1 MNLITAASCS
11 QKKTGA
17 EPKTKVRKMDQ
28 KTQHSPTPEQQ
39 VIIDAA
45 ERGESFSVYAGAGT
59 AKTTT
64 LKMLSQ
70 NLTTRSILGVAF
82 NVKIVE
88 DLTAAM
94 PERAV
99 VKTLNGLGHGAWAK
113 QRGKFLQLD
122 KTKLTRVVSEVF
134 KRQAPDIRAADED
147 GSCWNVVRDYVRML
161 RMSGYVP
168 SHIDQ
173 KPQLQIMTYIDEAI
187 DEFMMTHEWDLGLMP
202 VDQLLELADE
212 ALAQSIQEGFTTTI
226 DFDDQIYLSTMFFCP
241 YPQFDTVLVDEAQDL
256 SPMNHIQLLKCKPKQ
271 LIAVGDPRQAIY
283 AFRGADSDSMDNLKR
298 KVDKTGLHMGIYP
311 LATSFRCP
319 KAVVARQLNHYP
331 EFRAFE
337 TNAEGEIKTISG
349 PWEIKDLPEGCAVI
363 CRNNAPLV
371 ALAFALLANRRG
383 FNYIGV
389 DMSKNLKS
397 LIKKVAGFTG
407 KTLNKSQERIPSE
420 KVIEQVK
427 AWYLNES
434 LRLTNAGRNDLIS
447 QLTDKKAC
455 CLIILKQSKDLG
467 TALALCDSLFTPGY
481 GITLVTGHRAK
492 GLEWKDVWHLDP
504 WRIPSK
510 YAKLAAQEGSYGQL
524 RQEQNLKYVIETRTK
539 FSLTMMDLK
548 LCKDAPPEDIE
559 E

>member
-1 MNLITAASCS
+1 
-11 QKKTGA
+11 
-17 EPKTKVRKMDQ
+17 MDQ
-28 KTQHSPTPEQQ
+28 KTLTPTPEQSA
-39 VIIDAA
+39 IIDAA
-45 ERGESFSVYAGAGT
+45 GRGESFSVSAGAGA

-70 NLTTRSILGVAF
+70 NLMSKTILGVAF

-88 DLTAAM
+88 DLTIAM

-122 KTKLTRVVSEVF
+122 KTKLTRLVSTTINEF
-134 KRQAPDIRAADED
+134 APHIRGADED
-147 GSCWNVVRDYVRML
+147 GSCWNALRDFVRQL
-161 RMSGYVP
+161 RLNGYVP
-168 SHIDQ
+168 SGSAQ
-173 KPQLQIMTYIDEAI
+173 TPQMVGQEDIQEFL
-187 DEFMMTHEWDLGLMP
+187 DEFLITHDWDFGIMP
-202 VDQLLELADE
+202 VEQMLDLADSTLI
-212 ALAQSIQEGFTTTI
+212 ASIHEGFTSTI
-226 DFDDQIYLSTMFFCP
+226 DFDDQIYLSTTFFCP

-256 SPMNHIQLLKCKPKQ
+256 SRANHIQLMKCKPKQ

-283 AFRGADSDSMDNLKR
+283 AFRGADSSSMDNLENAAQ
-298 KVDKTGLHMGIYP
+298 KTGLTMGYYP

-319 KAVVARQLNHYP
+319 KLVVARQLKHYP
-331 EFRAFE
+331 EFKAFE
-337 TNAEGEIKTISG
+337 SNPDGEVVTKSTWELAEISDG
-349 PWEIKDLPEGCAVI
+349 AAVI

-371 ALAFALLANRRG
+371 ALAFSLLAARRG

-397 LIKKVAGFTG
+397 LIKKIAGFTG
-407 KTLNKSQERIPSE
+407 KTLNKSQERIPAE

-434 LRLTNAGRNDLIS
+434 LRLVNAGRHDLIG
-447 QLTDKKAC
+447 QVADKKAC
-455 CLIILKQSKDLG
+455 CLIILKQVATLG
-467 TALALCDSLFTPGY
+467 EALQTCDSLFTPGE

-510 YAKLAAQEGSYGQL
+510 YAKEAAQEGSYGQL
-524 RQEQNLKYVIETRTK
+524 RQENNLKYVIETRTK
-539 FSLTMMDLK
+539 FSLTMADLK
-548 LCKDAPPEDIE
+548 QCKDAPPDIE